1 MIVARDGLRLQ
12 LTREM
17 ERFTGIARRV
27 LVYSTGPR
35 GPRSAVVWRSDIYL
49 YDAAHDSYTAL
60 LLRHDGGP
68 CRVFYY
74 PTAGAAMNAARR
86 WVDGHAQAQRDLP
99 EAPVWRGGDPA
110 PQGRE

>member
-1 MIVARDGLRLQ
+1 MIATRGSLRLQ
-12 LTREM
+12 LTRES
-17 ERFTGIARRV
+17 ERFTGIERRV
-27 LVYSTGPR
+27 LVYST

-49 YDAAHDSYTAL
+49 YDEAHDSYTAL
-60 LLRHDGGP
+60 LLCHDGGA

-74 PTAGAAMNAARR
+74 PTAGAAMHAARR